1 MLNTTKVKSEN
12 TMLSVCL
19 VKNVFTLLWS
29 PIRCIRSP
37 ISLVS
42 KNDMGNFKSLIK
54 KSLTNEMFM
63 RNEMCSNS
71 QRQIKSM
78 AVRLMVSISCP
89 RSISHIKPIFWFLM
103 PTSTIDCVRKGRM
116 SCNKLPT
123 SKPKTICPK
132 YLRYCL
138 M

>member
-12 TMLSVCL
+12 TMLSVCC
-19 VKNVFTLLWS
+19 VRNVFTLLWS

-42 KNDMGNFKSLIK
+42 KNDIGNFKSLMK

-63 RNEMCSNS
+63 RSEICNSS
-71 QRQIKSM
+71 QRRIKSM

-89 RSISHIKPIFWFLM
+89 KSISQIKPIFWFLM
-103 PTSTIDCVRKGRM
+103 PTSTIDWVRKGRM
-116 SCNKLPT
+116 SCSKLPT

-138 M
+138 I